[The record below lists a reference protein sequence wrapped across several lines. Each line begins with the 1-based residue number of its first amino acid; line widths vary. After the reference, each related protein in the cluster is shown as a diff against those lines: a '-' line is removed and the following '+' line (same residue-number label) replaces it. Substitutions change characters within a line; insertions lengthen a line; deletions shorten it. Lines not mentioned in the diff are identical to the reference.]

1 MSLQAAALDLL
12 ARAWR
17 QLTPPPISPLFQ
29 PAGALAGFN
38 EDLTLVLL
46 SLLAIGAVDLLRPLT
61 PFGSPGARY
70 FFLHAFTNA
79 LISLACLPDMRR
91 ALLTP
96 VEALVGPSLSPLP
109 MALVASIHIYHALFF
124 ALRPDEIFHHVQFV
138 VPLFVLSL
146 VFKWDGGA
154 SQNFGAF
161 FICGLP
167 GGLNY
172 AALVGVKE
180 GWLSALSQK
189 RFDAWI
195 NACLRA
201 PGCIVYA
208 ALQWQVWLAGAR
220 PTKGWSQASIDF
232 FTLLVTSLMVFNGVY
247 YMEQAI
253 GNYHQHRLREEVQAR
268 VSGEQY
274 AAIFPAAAKGRSA
287 AAAGAPEAGAAAAG
301 AGAGAGAAP
310 VERAGKKRA

>member
-1 MSLQAAALDLL
+1 M
-12 ARAWR
+12 
-17 QLTPPPISPLFQ
+17 
-29 PAGALAGFN
+29 
-38 EDLTLVLL
+38 
-46 SLLAIGAVDLLRPLT
+46 
-61 PFGSPGARY
+61 
-70 FFLHAFTNA
+70 
-79 LISLACLPDMRR
+79 
-91 ALLTP
+91 
-96 VEALVGPSLSPLP
+96 
-109 MALVASIHIYHALFF
+109 
-124 ALRPDEIFHHVQFV
+124 
-138 VPLFVLSL
+138 

-208 ALQWQVWLAGAR
+208 ALQWQVWLSGAR
-220 PTKGWSQASIDF
+220 PTKGWSKGSIDF
-232 FTLLVTSLMVFNGVY
+232 FTLLVTGLMVFNGVY

-274 AAIFPAAAKGRSA
+274 LAIFPGAARKA
-287 AAAGAPEAGAAAAG
+287 APAAGAAAAAG
-301 AGAGAGAAP
+301 PAAAGAAAGAVAGAGAPGAAP
-310 VERAGKKRA
+310 GEGKKEA